1 MKNFRNIRIRT
12 KISLIVAAAVL
23 ISTGAVGGFWIYQS
37 ISNSRTALAELEAE
51 KMAAAKAKIKD
62 FVDAAY
68 TVVNQTYRQTATI
81 EGIKNEYGAN
91 LKAIMDIPFTLINEQ
106 YEKLGASAS
115 NVDSPAVREAQEK
128 VLAAIKAM
136 RYGEKGYFWVND
148 TSPRMLMHPIL
159 PELDGQ
165 DIGGFKKD
173 GQIVMAEGTNT
184 PMFKEFTRVARAFP
198 EGGYAAYPWPDPN
211 DTSRWV
217 LKVSAVR
224 LFKPWN
230 WIVGTGFYV
239 DEFIRESKARALASI
254 SGLRYGRNDYIFVVD
269 SDYVVLSHP
278 DKALVGRNLENQ
290 KDSAGHRMF
299 KEIVDLAV
307 KNGHGFLEYL
317 WTKPGESIPVPKLSY
332 VRYFEPWKWVV
343 VTGVYLDE
351 IQAEKEKLQA
361 RVNETIRKQIM
372 IIVGAAVFIMII
384 VLFLAV
390 LVSRRSIERPT
401 LDTLEMLRDIAQ
413 GDGDLTR
420 RLKVGSRDEIGEL
433 SGWFNTFVDR
443 IQELIRLVAEDVRQ
457 TIEASSSLN
466 TISGE
471 LTTVSEEMS
480 KGADSAAKATQQ
492 ALGNINTM
500 AAAAEEVSV
509 QIATV
514 VSASNQVSSG
524 MDQIGEAT
532 GGVSDS
538 LSFVSSSAEQ
548 MSNSVR
554 MVATAIEQMYS
565 SLNEVARNAGRGANV
580 SGEASSQADQSSI
593 IVNSLG
599 ISAREIGEV
608 VDMIR
613 GIAAQTNLL
622 ALNATIEAASAG
634 EAGKGFAVVAGE
646 VKELAKQT
654 GTGPPRIF
662 RPRWKGSR
670 STRKTPLTAIQIASS
685 GFHCRG
691 QFAIMHTIAS
701 AVEEQTATTNEIS
714 KNITEVAV
722 TANSVSD
729 NVHEAARMASSSAA
743 NVREIIQTELEV
755 SKNIDDVAKA
765 AVTIAE
771 DAAEAAKGTAYV
783 AKRVDSVNDAVKVTV
798 NGATLVRT
806 AARDLSA
813 LAARLMEVIGS
824 FKV

>member
-165 DIGGFKKD
+165 DIGSFKKD

-433 SGWFNTFVDR
+433 SGRKWFNTFVDR

-646 VKELAKQT
+646 VKQLAKQT
-654 GTGPPRIF
+654 AGATTDIQE
-662 RPRWKGSR
+662 KVESIQ
-670 STRKTPLTAIQIASS
+670 TNTENAVAAIQKIVRLI
-685 GFHCRG
+685 GEMD
-691 QFAIMHTIAS
+691 AIMHTIAS